1 MTAGQIFRLLFEGG
15 NYAKQYLIKLY
26 HAQAG
31 TLYYVNNNQNVTY
44 DGNTYVAANFDYTPP
59 NSEGDNGSLSI
70 SAVDNAE
77 VFAWVDAIDDKYSL
91 EVIGILNGSEVTELR
106 SYKHF
111 YGSVSM
117 SENNELSFSFESNG
131 KLGMTFN
138 IVKYDTDTNR
148 GNS

>member
-1 MTAGQIFRLLFEGG
+1 M
-15 NYAKQYLIKLY
+15 
-26 HAQAG
+26 
-31 TLYYVNNNQNVTY
+31 
-44 DGNTYVAANFDYTPP
+44 
-59 NSEGDNGSLSI
+59 
-70 SAVDNAE
+70 
-77 VFAWVDAIDDKYSL
+77 FAWVDAIDDKYSL

-117 SENNELSFSFESNG
+117 SENNELSFSLESNG